1 MDLLLIN
8 PYSSNPYPMIPLGL
22 ASLAAVARAA
32 GYSVQVVDAWAEGL
46 SSQAAFEKRLAGL
59 AAPKVVGV
67 TVLTP
72 NLAGAKE
79 AAIAAKKIFTNA
91 LLVIGGAH
99 VSAVLEEALREFSEA
114 DLGVYGEGEETIK
127 AILAS
132 FLVSGERPQKLAG
145 TIWRNSDQ
153 IIKATPRETIKD
165 LDILPRPARDLFNLD
180 LYQPHPPYGR
190 RKTYFNEI
198 TSRGCPFKCSY
209 CAKSVFGNS
218 YRALSP
224 VRVVEDIKDLVAKY
238 QVREIHF
245 YDDDLTLNRNR
256 AVEIME
262 LLIAAKLDLIWSCT
276 TRCDLVDVELLKLM
290 KQAGCWMISFGVE
303 SGSDVLRETVNKG
316 VTRKQIE
323 QAFYDTKRAKIKTT
337 AYFMIG
343 LPGETE
349 ETVKE
354 TIEFADKLDPHYV
367 NWAVLTVYPNS
378 PFYFDLQNGKYGK
391 GKIKKAD
398 SASSPFQDSF
408 QLGFE
413 ENLTR
418 ERMETLASFATR
430 SFYLRPKRIVRI
442 LFDLRSLGHLFRTI
456 RASWSLLR
464 WSMAKT

>member
-8 PYSSNPYPMIPLGL
+8 PYSSNPHPMMPLGL
-22 ASLAAVARAA
+22 ASLAGVAREA
-32 GYSVQVVDAWAEGL
+32 GYSVAVIDAWAEGL
-46 SSQAAFEKRLAGL
+46 SSQAALEKRLAGVAL
-59 AAPKVVGV
+59 PKVVGV

-72 NLAGAKE
+72 NLAGAKD
-79 AAIAAKKIFTNA
+79 AARAAKKTFAKA

-99 VSAVLEEALREFSEA
+99 VSAVLEEALREFAEA
-114 DLGVYGEGEETIK
+114 DLGVFGEGEETTK
-127 AILAS
+127 EILAS
-132 FLVSGERPQKLAG
+132 FLSSGEIPQKLAG
-145 TIWRNSDQ
+145 TIWRDGDQ
-153 IIKATPRETIKD
+153 IIKAAHRETIKN
-165 LDILPRPARDLFNLD
+165 LDSLPRPARDLFNLD
-180 LYQPHPPYGR
+180 LYHPHPPYGR
-190 RKTYFNEI
+190 RNRYLNEI

-209 CAKSVFGNS
+209 CAKSVFGDS

-224 VRVVEDIKDLVAKY
+224 ARVVEDIKDLVAKY

-245 YDDDLTLNRNR
+245 YDDDLTLNRSR
-256 AVEIME
+256 AAEIME

-276 TRCDLVDVELLKLM
+276 TRCDLVDAELLNLM
-290 KQAGCWMISFGVE
+290 KQAGCWMISYGVE

-323 QAFYDTKRAKIKTT
+323 QAFYDTKRAGIKTT

-378 PFYFDLQNGKYGK
+378 PFYFDLQKGKYGE
-391 GKIKKAD
+391 GKIKKTD
-398 SASSPFQDSF
+398 STSSPFQDSF

-418 ERMETLASFATR
+418 ERMEKLASLATR
-430 SFYLRPKRIVRI
+430 SFYLRPKRIFRI

-456 RASWSLLR
+456 RASWNLLS
-464 WSMAKT
+464 WSMSKT